1 MAARCAGS
9 LPRKTP
15 APLPMSNLLAI
26 EIGGS
31 KLQLFAG
38 TGAGEILDRRRF
50 AVERERGA
58 EGIREHIAAAL
69 PELIEKW
76 QPAAIGV
83 GYGGP
88 VNWRTGRIWK
98 SYHIAGWSDFPL
110 GDWLRERTGLPA
122 FVENDSNLAT
132 LGEARCGAGQGAS
145 PVFYT
150 NMGSGVGGGLAIDGQ
165 LYHGASPGEMEFGHL
180 RLEAPDRILEE
191 DCAGWSLDR
200 QIRAAIVDAPDS
212 MLARLAA
219 ADPGGE
225 ARHLSAAL
233 AAGDPLALEMLAR
246 LAGHLARALGVVT
259 QLLHPEVIVIGGG
272 VSLIGE
278 PLRAA
283 VAERLPGCIMDVFH
297 PGPSIR
303 LAGLRE
309 ESVPVGA
316 LLMAADRLSLS
327 LSSS

>member
-1 MAARCAGS
+1 MAAN
-9 LPRKTP
+9 KTY
-15 APLPMSNLLAI
+15 LAI

-31 KLQLFAG
+31 KLLLCIGDEAG
-38 TGAGEILDRRRF
+38 RILERRRF

-58 EGIREHIAAAL
+58 EGIRARIAEVL
-69 PELIEKW
+69 PELIALGR
-76 QPAAIGV
+76 PAAIGV

-110 GDWLRERTGLPA
+110 GDWLREQTGLRT

-132 LGEARCGAGQGAS
+132 LGEARCGAGRGAS

-150 NMGSGVGGGLAIDGQ
+150 NMGSGVGGGLVIDGR
-165 LYHGASPGEMEFGHL
+165 LYHGAAPGEMEFGHL
-180 RLEAPDRILEE
+180 RLNAPERILED

-200 QIRAAIVDAPDS
+200 QIRAAAESAPDS
-212 MLARLAA
+212 PLAKLIA

-233 AAGDPLALEMLAR
+233 AAGDPLAQALLET
-246 LAGHLARALGVVT
+246 LAGHLAKALGVVT

-278 PLRAA
+278 PLRAV
-283 VAERLPGCIMDVFH
+283 VATRLPGYIMDVFH
-297 PGPSIR
+297 PGPPIR

-309 ESVPVGA
+309 DSVPVGA
-316 LLMAADRLSLS
+316 LLMAADRLSELPS
-327 LSSS
+327 

>member
-1 MAARCAGS
+1 MAAN
-9 LPRKTP
+9 KTY
-15 APLPMSNLLAI
+15 LAI

-31 KLQLFAG
+31 KLLLCIGDEAG
-38 TGAGEILDRRRF
+38 RILERRRF
-50 AVERERGA
+50 AVEREQGA
-58 EGIREHIAAAL
+58 EGIRARIVEAL
-69 PELIEKW
+69 PELIAVGR
-76 QPAAIGV
+76 PAAIGV

-88 VNWRTGRIWK
+88 VNWRNGRIWK

-110 GDWLRERTGLPA
+110 GDWLREQTGLPT

-132 LGEARCGAGQGAS
+132 LGEARCGAGRGAS

-150 NMGSGVGGGLAIDGQ
+150 NMGSGVGGGLAIDGR
-165 LYHGASPGEMEFGHL
+165 LYHGAAPGEMEFGHL
-180 RLEAPDRILEE
+180 RLNAPERILED

-200 QIRAAIVDAPDS
+200 QIRAAAESAPDS
-212 MLARLAA
+212 PLAKLIA

-233 AAGDPLALEMLAR
+233 AAGDPLAQALLET
-246 LAGHLARALGVVT
+246 LAGHLSKALGVVT

-283 VAERLPGCIMDVFH
+283 VATRLPGYIMDVFH

-309 ESVPVGA
+309 DSVPVGA
-316 LLMAADRLSLS
+316 LLMAADRLSELPS
-327 LSSS
+327 